1 MLSFNEL
8 AADMVSNRIF
18 EWQKLQYGIFQAE
31 QHLSMEERQMIRK
44 IRKEIGHDRD
54 DDWAEMYSQFEA
66 LEAQKNEEEDDDDD
80 GDDDD
85 LDDGN
90 REDDDDM
97 LVDDNGH
104 DREGRKE

>member
-1 MLSFNEL
+1 
-8 AADMVSNRIF
+8 
-18 EWQKLQYGIFQAE
+18 
-31 QHLSMEERQMIRK
+31 MEERQMIRK

-85 LDDGN
+85 
-90 REDDDDM
+90 
-97 LVDDNGH
+97 
-104 DREGRKE
+104 